1 MAEFVRVAKTT
12 DITPGESLLVEANG
26 KPVALFKCGSELFA
40 IDDSCTH
47 RGGSLSEGD
56 VSGHTVTCPWHG
68 ASFDVR
74 TGEVTGPPARESV
87 GCYGVRISGNDIEI
101 EV

>member
-12 DITPGESLLVEANG
+12 DVTPGESRLVEANG
-26 KPVALFKCGSELFA
+26 KRVALFNCDGELFA
-40 IDDSCTH
+40 VDDTCTH
-47 RGGSLSEGD
+47 KGGPLSEGD
-56 VSGHTVTCPWHG
+56 LSGHTVTCPWHG

-74 TGEVTGPPARESV
+74 TGEVTGSPAREAV
-87 GCYGVRISGNDIEI
+87 GCYGVRISGDDIEI